1 MSLKSDK
8 ANPRAHTVMPAGKK
22 NHPAAMASSG
32 TSEHPRKSHE
42 ADVALG
48 EGLEY
53 GAVQMGHKKM
63 AVKEAKHVMGMT
75 EASRGRAARR
85 ENGHANPEGEL

>member
-8 ANPRAHTVMPAGKK
+8 ANPRAHTVMPSNKK

-63 AVKEAKHVMGMT
+63 AVKEAKHVMGMAET
-75 EASRGRAARR
+75 SRNHQARR
-85 ENGHANPEGEL
+85 ENGGANPEGEL